1 MLVLRA
7 NINGFWWLAFKTE
20 LFLFSLGDEI
30 IEKDY
35 MGNFEIS
42 ALDFVQTKIFR
53 QALPKQETEHSFL
66 H

>member
-1 MLVLRA
+1 
-7 NINGFWWLAFKTE
+7 
-20 LFLFSLGDEI
+20 
-30 IEKDY
+30 

-42 ALDFVQTKIFR
+42 ALDFAQIKILG